1 MARGSRGRSGG
12 RARSTV
18 TGRFVRRSTA
28 RRRPSRTV
36 VHASFARSGKQVV
49 VARSAKTGRFISKAA
64 AARQPDTSLLQT
76 VRR

>member
-18 TGRFVRRSTA
+18 SGRFVRRSTA
-28 RRRPSRTV
+28 RRSPNRTV
-36 VHASFARSGKQVV
+36 VHASFSQGGKQIV

-64 AARQPDTSLLQT
+64 AARHPDTSLLQT